1 MLDLAKFKKLLGM
14 VVTDISKDVP
24 LQFTLDDTQDTILNY
39 CNLEELPKGL
49 ENTAYR
55 MAIDLYRNESPGEE
69 STPLGT
75 VSAISAGD
83 TSTSFKSPTTEF
95 KDHLL
100 KNYTAQ
106 LKRFRRVGF
115 R

>member
-1 MLDLAKFKKLLGM
+1 MLELTKFKKLLGLD
-14 VVTDISKDVP
+14 VTDITKDIP
-24 LQFTLDDTQDTILNY
+24 LQFSLDDTTDSILNY

-75 VSAISAGD
+75 VSSISEGD
-83 TSTSFKSPTTEF
+83 TTTSFKNPTSEF

-100 KNYTAQ
+100 KNYKAQ
-106 LKRFRRVGF
+106 LNRYRKLVF
-115 R
+115 